1 MLCTST
7 MYYIFVSV
15 IIIVT
20 IANISIMATL
30 KNKQFETLF
39 QGAALEADGYGVYNF
54 YNFEDEVEFFFNYD
68 ATANE
73 FIDKCDLEISESQLI
88 KIENKILSQYKEDLN
103 ELAREPETPYYLTTE
118 EEIRMFY

>member
-1 MLCTST
+1 
-7 MYYIFVSV
+7 
-15 IIIVT
+15 
-20 IANISIMATL
+20 MARL

-39 QGAALEADGYGVYNF
+39 QGAALEAESRGLYNF
-54 YNFEDEVEFFFNYD
+54 YNFDDEVEFFFNYD
-68 ATANE
+68 ATSNE
-73 FIDKCDLEISESQLI
+73 FTDKCDLDLSDTQLT